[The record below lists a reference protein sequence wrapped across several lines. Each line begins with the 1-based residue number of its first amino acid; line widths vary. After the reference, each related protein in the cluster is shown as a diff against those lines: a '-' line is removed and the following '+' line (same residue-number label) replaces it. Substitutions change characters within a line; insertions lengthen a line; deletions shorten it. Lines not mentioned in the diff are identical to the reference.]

1 MLIFYRTSTDNYVN
15 SSMDENG
22 DNIQANAYNVYKL
35 LNNSNDQTS
44 LNTFNETFHSG
55 TNKLYT
61 YNSAG
66 IPPTDK
72 YT

>member
-1 MLIFYRTSTDNYVN
+1 MI
-15 SSMDENG
+15 
-22 DNIQANAYNVYKL
+22 
-35 LNNSNDQTS
+35 DQTS

-66 IPPTDK
+66 ITYTDK
-72 YT
+72 YTSFGG